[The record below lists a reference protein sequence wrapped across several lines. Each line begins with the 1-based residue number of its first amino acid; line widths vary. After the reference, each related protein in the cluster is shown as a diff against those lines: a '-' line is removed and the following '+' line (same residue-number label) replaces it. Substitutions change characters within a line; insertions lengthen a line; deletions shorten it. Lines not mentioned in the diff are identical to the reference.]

1 MYPLK
6 FKAAILRKIST
17 PLNIE
22 EITFRG
28 PLKKGQVL
36 VKLLYTGICGK
47 QIEEIDEKGQPDK
60 FLPHLLGHEGTA
72 KIIDTGPGV
81 DKKIIGKTAVLHWM
95 KGGGIQSDT
104 PLYFDNKNRK
114 INAGWVTTFN
124 EYAVISQNRLTVIN
138 SNKKFDQNALFGCA
152 ASTGLGIC
160 FNQVTITKTDTV
172 LVVGCGGVGLSLIQG
187 LKLFSPLK
195 IIAADISNSS
205 LKLAKN
211 CGASHTLNSSN
222 KTFKKNFFK
231 LTENKGA
238 SKVFIVT
245 GNIMAIQNSI
255 DLCQVPGECYQVGVP
270 EFGKKI
276 SIDAFSLMHGRNLF
290 GSMGGQIN
298 PNRDIPKFI
307 RLNNSGKINI
317 SKLITKRYK
326 FKHINKGIDY
336 MRSSKGGRVMIEF

>member
-6 FKAAILRKIST
+6 FKAAILRKISE
-17 PLNIE
+17 PLSIE
-22 EITFRG
+22 EITFKG
-28 PLKKGQVL
+28 PLQRGQIL

-47 QIEEIDEKGQPDK
+47 QIEEIDEKGEPDK

-72 KIIDTGPGV
+72 TIIDTGPAI
-81 DKKIIGKTAVLHWM
+81 DQKIIGKTVVLHWM
-95 KGGGIQSDT
+95 KGDGIQSNT
-104 PLYFDNKNRK
+104 PIYFDKQNKK

-124 EYAVISQNRLTVIN
+124 EYAVVSQNRVTVID
-138 SNKKFDQNALFGCA
+138 SKKKLDQNALFGCA
-152 ASTGLGIC
+152 ASTGLGIS
-160 FNQVTITKTDTV
+160 FNQVKITKKDTV

-187 LKLFSPLK
+187 LKLFNPSK
-195 IIAADISNSS
+195 IIAADISNSA
-205 LKLAKN
+205 LRLATK
-211 CGASHTLNSSN
+211 CGATHSLNSSN
-222 KTFKKNFFK
+222 KNFRKKFFEITSK
-231 LTENKGA
+231 IGA

-245 GNIMAIQNSI
+245 GNIKAIQSSI
-255 DLCQVPGECYQVGVP
+255 ELCQVPGECYQVGVP

-317 SKLITKRYK
+317 ANLITKRYT
-326 FKHINKGIDY
+326 FKNINKGIEY
-336 MRSSKGGRVMIEF
+336 MRSSKGGRVMVKF